1 MVSKLRIGW
10 IGLGH
15 MGIILAKNLHEAGY
29 DIKVWNRTLSK
40 AQESGL
46 PYEEDLIKLIK
57 ERDIIITML
66 FGSQSSEEIYQEI
79 INSGINLKSKI
90 FIDLTT
96 IHPETAKKI
105 AELLISNGAE
115 FIEAPVIGSVIPA
128 QNKELIILI
137 SGDKEIFE
145 KTEEIFK
152 NFGKDIFYMG
162 DYGKASTMKLINN
175 AVLGSMMAILS
186 EGILF
191 GKKAGIQ
198 LDTVVQ
204 ILEKGAGNSGLL
216 KAKKEKILENDYST
230 QFSLSLLHKDICYA
244 QDIAKKIN
252 FPAIFTGQA
261 LNLYSSARA
270 NHLEERDF
278 SAIIEIYKKLAN
290 IEEAS

>member
-1 MVSKLRIGW
+1 MESKLKIGW

-15 MGIILAKNLHEAGY
+15 MGMILAKNLHEAGY
-29 DIKVWNRTLSK
+29 DIKVWNRTVSK
-40 AQESGL
+40 ARESGL
-46 PYEEDLIKLIK
+46 PYEENLVKLIK
-57 ERDIIITML
+57 ESDIIITML
-66 FGSQSSEEIYQEI
+66 FGSQSSEEVYQEI
-79 INSGINLKSKI
+79 VNSGANLKGKI

-96 IHPETAKKI
+96 IHPETARKI

-128 QNKELIILI
+128 QNKELIVLI
-137 SGDKEIFE
+137 SGDREIFE

-175 AVLGSMMAILS
+175 AVLGSMMVVLS
-186 EGILF
+186 EGVLF
-191 GKKAGIQ
+191 GKKAGIP

-204 ILEKGAGNSGLL
+204 ILGKGAGNSELL
-216 KAKKEKILENDYST
+216 KTKKEKILKNDYST
-230 QFSLSLLHKDICYA
+230 QFSLALLHKDICYA
-244 QDIAKKIN
+244 QDIAKNLN

-261 LNLYSSARA
+261 LNFYSSARA
-270 NHLEERDF
+270 NNLEEKDF

>member
-1 MVSKLRIGW
+1 MEFKLKIGW

-15 MGIILAKNLHEAGY
+15 MGLILAKNLHEAGY
-29 DIKVWNRTLSK
+29 DIKVWNRTVSK
-40 AQESGL
+40 ARESGL
-46 PYEEDLIKLIK
+46 PYEENLIKLIK

-66 FGSQSSEEIYQEI
+66 FGSQSSEEVYQEI
-79 INSGINLKSKI
+79 VNSGANLKGKI

-96 IHPETAKKI
+96 IHPETARKI

-128 QNKELIILI
+128 QNKELIVLI
-137 SGDKEIFE
+137 SGDREIFE

-175 AVLGSMMAILS
+175 AVLGSMMVVLS

-191 GKKAGIQ
+191 GKKAGIP

-204 ILEKGAGNSGLL
+204 ILGKGAGNSELL
-216 KAKKEKILENDYST
+216 KTKKEKILKNDYST
-230 QFSLSLLHKDICYA
+230 QFSLALLHKDICYA
-244 QDIAKKIN
+244 QDIAKKLN
-252 FPAIFTGQA
+252 FPAIFTGQS
-261 LNLYSSARA
+261 LNLFSSARA
-270 NHLEERDF
+270 NNLEEKDF
-278 SAIIEIYKKLAN
+278 SAIIEIYKKLSN

>member
-66 FGSQSSEEIYQEI
+66 FGSQSSEEVYQEI
-79 INSGINLKSKI
+79 INSGANLKSKI

>member
-191 GKKAGIQ
+191 GKKAGIP

>member
-1 MVSKLRIGW
+1 MEFKLKIGW

-15 MGIILAKNLHEAGY
+15 MGLILAKNLHEAGY
-29 DIKVWNRTLSK
+29 DIKVWNRTVSK
-40 AQESGL
+40 ARESGL
-46 PYEEDLIKLIK
+46 PYEENLIKLIK

-66 FGSQSSEEIYQEI
+66 FGSQSSEEVYQEI
-79 INSGINLKSKI
+79 VNSGANLKGKI

-96 IHPETAKKI
+96 IHPETARKI

-137 SGDKEIFE
+137 SGDREIFE
-145 KTEEIFK
+145 KIEDVFK

-175 AVLGSMMAILS
+175 AVLGSMMVVLS

-191 GKKAGIQ
+191 GKKAGIP

-216 KAKKEKILENDYST
+216 KAKKEKILKNDYST
-230 QFSLSLLHKDICYA
+230 QFSLALLHKDICYA
-244 QDIAKKIN
+244 QDIAKKLN
-252 FPAIFTGQA
+252 FPAIFTGQS
-261 LNLYSSARA
+261 LNLFSSARA
-270 NHLEERDF
+270 NNLEEKDF
-278 SAIIEIYKKLAN
+278 SAIIEIYKKLSN

>member
-1 MVSKLRIGW
+1 
-10 IGLGH
+10 
-15 MGIILAKNLHEAGY
+15 
-29 DIKVWNRTLSK
+29 
-40 AQESGL
+40 
-46 PYEEDLIKLIK
+46 LIK
-57 ERDIIITML
+57 ESDVIITML
-66 FGSQSSEEIYQEI
+66 FGSQSSEEVYQEI
-79 INSGINLKSKI
+79 VNSGANIKGKI

-96 IHPETAKKI
+96 IHPETARKI

-128 QNKELIILI
+128 QNKELIVLI
-137 SGDKEIFE
+137 SGDREIFE

-175 AVLGSMMAILS
+175 AVLGSMMVVLS

-191 GKKAGIQ
+191 GKKAGIP

-204 ILEKGAGNSGLL
+204 ILGKGAGNSELL
-216 KAKKEKILENDYST
+216 KTKKEKILKNDYST
-230 QFSLSLLHKDICYA
+230 QFSLALLHKDICYA

-261 LNLYSSARA
+261 LNFYSSARA
-270 NHLEERDF
+270 NNLEEKDF